1 MEKWKNKLPLLIL
14 ILAICSTFIFN
25 APHLNKLPTHRHAWS
40 QFDHHAISIGFVDND
55 LDFFHPQTNT
65 KLLYPWDSDSAKHHF
80 SYITSVDF
88 PIHQYI
94 PAVSMKIAG
103 NNAPI
108 HNRLYT
114 YIYSLIGV
122 FFLYKLSKLLIKNE
136 YLAIIPPLFLI
147 FSPIF
152 AYYQVGILPSIPSL
166 SNFIIGTYFFIR
178 YTQENQRKHWIISL
192 IFITLSVLARTS
204 FLFLF
209 LSILL
214 VEFIRIIRTKQS
226 LGFYLLTAISAL
238 SILGIYYGYNYHLR
252 TTFGTLFLNQ
262 LAYPANFNQFME
274 VLNKT
279 LLLWKFDYFTA
290 FQFIMMAVLIVFS
303 FALHLKSLNKT
314 HLGLAALFSLSAIAF
329 FVLMELQFADHNY
342 YFLDSFMFPI
352 LFLMVILLASI
363 QPRKGLQTV
372 AIILVLAIFVNGVDK
387 VNRSIKI
394 AYERVAWDVN
404 LPTYEAFKNS
414 KKLLDENQV
423 PLDATILC
431 YNAYIP
437 SLPFYFME
445 HKGLPIALDEELFI
459 KDSPNWGFD
468 YMVFQNQFFADKT
481 ASLYPEI
488 MDQFEII
495 ATDGKITLCK
505 KKRASN

>member
-1 MEKWKNKLPLLIL
+1 MEKWKNRFPLLIL

-25 APHLNKLPTHRHAWS
+25 APHLNELPTHRHAWS
-40 QFDHHAISIGFVDND
+40 QFDHHAISHGFVDNN

-65 KLLYPWDSDSAKHHF
+65 KLLYPWDSDSAKQHF

-88 PIHQYI
+88 PIHQYL
-94 PAVSMKIAG
+94 PAVSMKISG
-103 NNAPI
+103 NKAPI

-114 YIYSLIGV
+114 YIYSLIGI
-122 FFLYKLSKLLIKNE
+122 FFLYKLSKLLIENR
-136 YLAIIPPLFLI
+136 YLAIIPSLFLI

-178 YTQENQRKHWIISL
+178 YTQENQRKYWIVSL
-192 IFITLSVLARTS
+192 IFITLAVLARTS

-214 VEFIRIIRTKQS
+214 VEFIRLIRTKQS
-226 LGFYLLTAISAL
+226 LGFYFLSGISAL
-238 SILGIYYGYNYHLR
+238 AMLGIYYGYNYHLR
-252 TTFGTLFLNQ
+252 TTYGTIFLNH
-262 LAYPANFNQFME
+262 LAYTTDLNQFME

-279 LLLWKFDYFTA
+279 LSLWKFDYFTS
-290 FQFIMMAVLIVFS
+290 FQFVLMALIVVYS
-303 FALHLKSLNKT
+303 LVLHWKSLNKT
-314 HLGLAALFSLSAIAF
+314 NLGLAVLFLLSGIAF

-352 LFLMVILLASI
+352 LFLIVVLLASI
-363 QPRKGLQTV
+363 QPRKGLQLVT
-372 AIILVLAIFVNGVDK
+372 IILVLAIFVNGFDK

-404 LPTYEAFKNS
+404 LPTYEAFKSS
-414 KKLLDENQV
+414 KKLLDQHQI

-445 HKGLPIALDEELFI
+445 RKGLPITLDEELFVR
-459 KDSPNWGFD
+459 DSHNWGFD
-468 YMVFQNQFFADKT
+468 YMVFQNQFFAEKT
-481 ASLYPEI
+481 ESLYPEI
-488 MDQFEII
+488 MDHFEII

-505 KKRASN
+505 KKRTSN